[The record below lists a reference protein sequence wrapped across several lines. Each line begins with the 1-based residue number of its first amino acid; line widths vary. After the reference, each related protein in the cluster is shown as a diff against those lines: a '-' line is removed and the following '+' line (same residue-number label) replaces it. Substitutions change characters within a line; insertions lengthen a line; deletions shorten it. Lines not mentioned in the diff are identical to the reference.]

1 MKLPCNVILDLL
13 PLYHDQVCSDET
25 KALVEEHLLS
35 CESCKE
41 VLKSMGNELPIPKQ
55 DIESVEIL
63 KNIKKELRT
72 KEFKWLI
79 FAVFVLIL
87 VISLHNLLA
96 YTLFPVAS
104 SKTSISNMSELSDGT
119 IGFHLDVNSYRGLG
133 NFNYEVSEDGS
144 TLYIIP
150 VSGIFPVW
158 EHSNISSANIY
169 YNPENNCVI
178 PYPGSDFWG
187 NNIKK
192 VYLGSPKEPTLIWEE
207 GMDIDLPAADKI
219 METEYEVIYADALS
233 DYEELQ

>member
-41 VLKSMGNELPIPKQ
+41 ILKSMGGELPIPKQ

-63 KNIKKELRT
+63 KSIKKELRT

-87 VISLHNLLA
+87 VLSLHNLLA
-96 YTLFPVAS
+96 YKLFPVAS

-119 IGFHLDVNSYRGLG
+119 IGFHLDIHSYRGLD
-133 NFNYEVSEDGS
+133 NFDYEVSEDGS
-144 TLYIIP
+144 TLYIVP
-150 VSGIFPVW
+150 VSGIFPEW
-158 EHSNISSANIY
+158 DYSNISSANIY
-169 YNPENNCVI
+169 YNPENECVI
-178 PYPGSDFWG
+178 TYPGSDFWG
-187 NNIKK
+187 NNITK
-192 VYLGSPKEPTLIWEE
+192 VYLGSKKEPTLIWEK
-207 GMDIDLPAADKI
+207 GMELDLPSADKI
-219 METEYEVIYADALS
+219 METEFQVHFEEALV
-233 DYEELQ
+233 DYSEFR